1 MLKSVLGECFIF
13 LVFHGF
19 VLQVTAFLKVSP
31 PKFCIHFLFPT
42 SKLHT
47 QPIITTKIPIFVL
60 TVVHYYIGVIIIVFF
75 CCMHEQLCYRLVILN
90 FYFTRHIL

>member
-31 PKFCIHFLFPT
+31 PKFCIHFLFLPSNLYVKAT
-42 SKLHT
+42 IISWIKLT
-47 QPIITTKIPIFVL
+47 
-60 TVVHYYIGVIIIVFF
+60 
-75 CCMHEQLCYRLVILN
+75 
-90 FYFTRHIL
+90 